1 MNKYRLK
8 KDLAFAKAGAEVRF
22 FTDLENEIESVDISD
37 DRIEITNMSSKRLLD
52 EGWVEE
58 VKEYKCAEPREW
70 YEIEFDNSLEWIVA
84 HNTYRYDTLKKAQEV
99 LERIPC
105 KDDMPYR
112 IIKVREVSND

>member
-1 MNKYRLK
+1 MNKYTLK
-8 KDLAFAKAGAEVRF
+8 R
-22 FTDLENEIESVDISD
+22 
-37 DRIEITNMSSKRLLD
+37 
-52 EGWVEE
+52 
-58 VKEYKCAEPREW
+58 PREW

-112 IIKVREVSND
+112 IIKVREVVNE